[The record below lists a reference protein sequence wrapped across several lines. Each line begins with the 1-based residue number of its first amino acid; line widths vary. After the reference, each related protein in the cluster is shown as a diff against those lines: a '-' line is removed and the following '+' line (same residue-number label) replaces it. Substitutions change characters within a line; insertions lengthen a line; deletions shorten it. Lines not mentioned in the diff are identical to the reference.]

1 MGNLVIM
8 PAMAQRK
15 ESLNMGE
22 FAEEAIIIEEVT
34 TPKRV
39 NHFIEANTQEVTL
52 QHLTKD
58 CIIPSFASMEETISH
73 QSFIGAVVDAAKDY
87 FHGEQF
93 DIPEIRISHPING
106 RIPSALGK
114 KASELTDEEKTLFY
128 QRMCFCFEI
137 PSIVH
142 DEYGNR
148 LALSIGGVR
157 AYNDFIEA
165 NTQEVTLQHLTK
177 DCIIPSFASMEETI
191 SHQSFIGA
199 VVDAAKD
206 YFHGEQF
213 DIPEIRISH
222 PINGRIPS
230 ALGKKASELT
240 DEEKTLFYQRMCF
253 CFEIPS
259 IVHDE
264 YGNRLALSI
273 GGVRAYNEINLYSK
287 KSVERF
293 KIFIGFRNRVCSN
306 LMLTTDGLQDK
317 IEVLNVQ
324 ELYAAALNLFHAYN
338 PSKDLHLLRTL
349 GQMSITTSE
358 FCQIIGRMR
367 LYQALTPNQQKR
379 LPRLLLGDS
388 QINAACR
395 AFVSDANFK
404 STGDSITG
412 WQLLNLLN
420 GSVKSSY
427 IDNFLE
433 RNLNCTEFVQ
443 GIQRAKLGDSEY
455 AWFLG

>member
-1 MGNLVIM
+1 MRDLVIM
-8 PAMAQRK
+8 PAMAQRR

-22 FAEEAIIIEEVT
+22 FAEEAIIVEEVAA
-34 TPKRV
+34 PKRV

-52 QHLTKD
+52 QHLQQD

-93 DIPEIRISHPING
+93 D
-106 RIPSALGK
+106 
-114 KASELTDEEKTLFY
+114 
-128 QRMCFCFEI
+128 M
-137 PSIVH
+137 
-142 DEYGNR
+142 
-148 LALSIGGVR
+148 
-157 AYNDFIEA
+157 
-165 NTQEVTLQHLTK
+165 
-177 DCIIPSFASMEETI
+177 
-191 SHQSFIGA
+191 
-199 VVDAAKD
+199 
-206 YFHGEQF
+206 
-213 DIPEIRISH
+213 PEIRISH

-317 IEVLNVQ
+317 VEVLSVQ

-349 GQMSITTSE
+349 GQMSISTSE

-395 AFVSDANFK
+395 AFVSDVNFK
-404 STGDSITG
+404 KIG
-412 WQLLNLLN
+412 
-420 GSVKSSY
+420 
-427 IDNFLE
+427 
-433 RNLNCTEFVQ
+433 
-443 GIQRAKLGDSEY
+443 RAHV
-455 AWFLG
+455 